1 MLCVCVCIHIDTI
14 VSGGNVNSKLL
25 MFWAVMDSCFGL
37 LSSEGKYHVDINT
50 CGFSYNVVYQIFHFY
65 IKIIAFNDKNLKSI
79 NFFFTKFIK
88 NTYTNSFKYVSEDE
102 FLLCLRPSTY
112 VCDFHYFM
120 EAFIILL

>member
-1 MLCVCVCIHIDTI
+1 MLCVCVCIHVDTI

-37 LSSEGKYHVDINT
+37 FSSEGKYHVDINI

-79 NFFFTKFIK
+79 NFFLQNLLKIHIRILL
-88 NTYTNSFKYVSEDE
+88 NTYQKTNFCYAYDHLPMFVTS
-102 FLLCLRPSTY
+102 
-112 VCDFHYFM
+112 
-120 EAFIILL
+120 IISWKHL